1 MHRYHPTKLAMT
13 ALGLT
18 PSQTE
23 LTSAQEDTFCTR
35 CGQPVVKDDP
45 VKEFPYHND
54 RSFMDAHDLG
64 YRADYRVSCQWCV
77 LACTKKVMSKC
88 SGTLFT
94 EEGAYPLK
102 TDDNRAWFFLTPP
115 KPPYLVTIANTRNTQ
130 HLVWR
135 TPMTLDNEMIS
146 VRFGPNLYTI
156 RHSVLIRQIDLC
168 LEAADIITAY
178 YRDNPGRAKTKIKA
192 IPHPFVS
199 LDRNCSDSA
208 HGMLRPIVGDIK
220 KKNKRM
226 LSIIQELQR
235 ANQGELW
242 ALATLVKTNR
252 PEPIKPE
259 KIQL

>member
-1 MHRYHPTKLAMT
+1 MLNNYHPSKLAMS
-13 ALGLT
+13 ALGLV
-18 PSQTE
+18 PSQTG
-23 LTSAQEDTFCTR
+23 LTPAQEDTFCTR
-35 CGQPVVKDDP
+35 CGQPVTKGDP

-94 EEGAYPLK
+94 AEGAYPLK

-115 KPPYLVTIANTRNTQ
+115 KPPYLVTVANTRNTQ

-135 TPMTLDNEMIS
+135 TPVTLDNEMIS

-156 RHSVLIRQIDLC
+156 RHSQLMRQIDLC
-168 LEAADIITAY
+168 REAADIITDY
-178 YRDNPGRAKTKIKA
+178 QRAKEGGGKVKA
-192 IPHPFVS
+192 IPHPFVC
-199 LDRNCSDSA
+199 LDRNCSDPA
-208 HGMLRPIVGDIK
+208 HGMLWPNIYEITAKNEKLRSIV
-220 KKNKRM
+220 
-226 LSIIQELQR
+226 QELQR
-235 ANQGELW
+235 ATLGELW

-252 PEPIKPE
+252 PNPAKPE